1 MADAK
6 KCDRCGDFY
15 ERSKTELIPK
25 VVKGVRRQY
34 YEYYEFY
41 DLCPNCLAKLRIF
54 LANK

>member
-1 MADAK
+1 MAAAK

-15 ERSKTELIPK
+15 ESPRTESFPK
-25 VVKGVRRQY
+25 VVKEVRRHY

-41 DLCPNCLAKLRIF
+41 DLCPKCLAKLRIF

>member
-6 KCDRCGDFY
+6 KCDRCGDLY
-15 ERSKTELIPK
+15 ERPKTEPVPK
-25 VVKGVRRQY
+25 VVKDIQRY
-34 YEYYEFY
+34 HYEFYEFY